1 MLNKKDYFGFIAA
14 RSGSKGIKNKN
25 LRKINKV
32 SIFEWA
38 ASALIR
44 SKYLDYSFCASDD
57 DRIKKICNRIN
68 LNCEY
73 YRKADLSGDKTT
85 ILSLLKDFIEDFN
98 ILNKFKYV
106 VLVQATTPTVTFK
119 LIDSC
124 IEKFDKS
131 NAESLITGYRFTSV
145 NPAILYKINSDDKVF
160 FLDDKYD
167 QQRQS
172 FENNFFLRVGMVY
185 IFSISNI
192 INGQLYGSNI
202 IHYEIPQELGINI
215 DEIKDLYQAR
225 KILSEGNIFEK

>member
-14 RSGSKGIKNKN
+14 RAGSKGIKNKN
-25 LRKINKV
+25 LRKINNV

-38 ASALIR
+38 ASALIK
-44 SKYLDYSFCASDD
+44 SKYLEQSFCASDD
-57 DRIKKICNRIN
+57 KKVKKICKRIN

-73 YRKADLSGDKTT
+73 SRKADLSGDETT
-85 ILSLLKDFIEDFN
+85 ILSLLKDFINDFN

-106 VLVQATTPTVTFK
+106 VLVQATTPTVTSKF
-119 LIDSC
+119 IDSC

-131 NAESLITGYRFTSV
+131 NADSLITGYRFTAV
-145 NPAILYKINSDDKVF
+145 NPAILYKIDTDDRVF

-172 FENNFFLRVGMVY
+172 FDSNFFLRVGMVY

-192 INGQLYGSNI
+192 IDDELYGSNI
-202 IHYEIPQELGINI
+202 IHFEIPQELGINI
-215 DEIKDLYQAR
+215 DDIKDLYQAR
-225 KILSEGNIFEK
+225 KLLKERSIFEK